1 MILFGFKGC
10 GKSHFGKLLAAK
22 LHLPFIDTDELL
34 GGSPSHLYRTLGET
48 RFRMLEKE
56 ALLTLQSGCVIA
68 LGGGTVLD
76 PSNVELLLKIGKL
89 IYLEASFETIARR
102 IKITPAFAEGTSLHT
117 LYQARKPIYESIL
130 AHRIDTDA
138 LSESGVLARL
148 CDLCYFR

>member
-117 LYQARKPIYESIL
+117 LYQARKPIYESIP
-130 AHRIDTDA
+130 AVRIQVNPLDP
-138 LSESGVLARL
+138 ESVLAQMMEI
-148 CDLCYFR
+148 YGI